1 MPVLEPP
8 CGGLEVGDAE
18 DDVVEL
24 HRQGCHSMPPVTG
37 SLPQDVQAVF
47 ERFIT
52 TEYTTID
59 SRGQPITWP
68 VTPYYH
74 AGEGCVDV
82 TTGVG
87 YPKKADDARANP
99 RVSLLFSDP
108 TGSGL
113 DHPPMVLVQGT
124 ARVDEDDLAANRE
137 RYMREVVAKLP
148 ATRKQT
154 PPKFLQGLFDWYY
167 NRIYVHVWP
176 ERVYVWPEGDC
187 TQEPRLFDARI
198 EEVRSGHVEEPEDPG
213 HARPDAGS
221 AAWDARMDELGR
233 RYRTAVI
240 SLVSPDGFP
249 FSLRVPV
256 RLDRQAG
263 RVRIDADALGV
274 PMQPGLACLT
284 AHDHAPDFTWQRNFQ
299 VRGDLVEDE
308 QGWSMV
314 PHRLVGGFELPP
326 TSTIARYRL
335 NWKKAQRYRR
345 AANRRARR

>member
-1 MPVLEPP
+1 
-8 CGGLEVGDAE
+8 
-18 DDVVEL
+18 
-24 HRQGCHSMPPVTG
+24 
-37 SLPQDVQAVF
+37 
-47 ERFIT
+47 
-52 TEYTTID
+52 
-59 SRGQPITWP
+59 
-68 VTPYYH
+68 
-74 AGEGCVDV
+74 
-82 TTGVG
+82 
-87 YPKKADDARANP
+87 
-99 RVSLLFSDP
+99 
-108 TGSGL
+108 
-113 DHPPMVLVQGT
+113 LVQGT

-137 RYMREVVAKLP
+137 RYMRESVAKLP
-148 ATRKQT
+148 ATRQQM

-187 TQEPRLFDARI
+187 TREPQLFDARI

-213 HARPDAGS
+213 HAQPDAGI

-256 RLDRQAG
+256 RLERETG

-274 PMQPGLACLT
+274 PVQPGLACLT
-284 AHDHAPDFTWQRNFQ
+284 AHDHAPDFAWQRNFQ

-308 QGWSMV
+308 QGWSIV
-314 PHRLVGGFELPP
+314 PHKLVGGFELPP

-335 NWKKAQRYRR
+335 NWKKVQRYRR
-345 AANRRARR
+345 AAKQRARR